1 MKFDD
6 EFTQKLERINTTP
19 DVMEQRERALA
30 LANIQPGA
38 RALDVGPGSGITT
51 YALGELV
58 GETGSVIGIDNSESV
73 LAIARRRC
81 SGQDWVSFELA
92 DATAMLFDDASF
104 DVAFATQTYEYVQ
117 DVEAALADLYRV
129 LRPGARAVI
138 LNSDWD
144 SCVWRTSDR
153 ERMHR
158 VIDLWNTHCP
168 HPFLPR
174 TLKQDLERAG
184 FDVVERAV
192 HTIFNPDY
200 APNTYSYGVIDFI
213 HSYVKGV
220 DGVSH
225 EEIDAWAE
233 ELHRLGEKGDYF
245 FSLDRYIFVAE
256 KPL

>member
-144 SCVWRTSDR
+144 
-153 ERMHR
+153 
-158 VIDLWNTHCP
+158 
-168 HPFLPR
+168 
-174 TLKQDLERAG
+174 
-184 FDVVERAV
+184 
-192 HTIFNPDY
+192 
-200 APNTYSYGVIDFI
+200 
-213 HSYVKGV
+213 
-220 DGVSH
+220 
-225 EEIDAWAE
+225 
-233 ELHRLGEKGDYF
+233 
-245 FSLDRYIFVAE
+245 
-256 KPL
+256 